1 MLRYRNIRYRRE
13 HSNRFHFHPLLVVKF
28 ASERLHWLMSNDLVH
43 LAADRYE
50 IADALHRFA
59 FGLDHGD
66 ADSLASALTEDCVV
80 DFRPAGKK
88 LGIDF
93 PKLSGRQAILD
104 AIIPLLGPLDT
115 SHTVSNLQIEIS
127 EDSATLYCY
136 VMAQHFM
143 PREGARPGAENAL
156 LMNRYDCEL
165 VRDGQKWRFT
175 RMTIDNAW
183 AQGNPEILNAL
194 ATQRVLSTKQKPAK

>member
-1 MLRYRNIRYRRE
+1 
-13 HSNRFHFHPLLVVKF
+13 
-28 ASERLHWLMSNDLVH
+28 MSSDLAQ
-43 LAADRYE
+43 LAAERNE

-66 ADSLASALTEDCVV
+66 ADSLASTLADDCVF

-88 LGIDF
+88 LGLDF
-93 PKLSGRQAILD
+93 PKLTGRQAIVD
-104 AIIPLLGPLDT
+104 ALIPLLGPLDT
-115 SHTVSNLQIEIS
+115 SHTVSNLQTEIS
-127 EDSATLYCY
+127 EDSATLYAY

-143 PREGARPGAENAL
+143 PREGPRPGTENAL

-165 VRDGQKWRFT
+165 VRDGEKWRFK
-175 RMTIDNAW
+175 RVTIDNAW

-194 ATQRVLSTKQKPAK
+194 ATHRLLTAKPKPPK

>member
-1 MLRYRNIRYRRE
+1 
-13 HSNRFHFHPLLVVKF
+13 
-28 ASERLHWLMSNDLVH
+28 MSSDLAQ

-66 ADSLASALTEDCVV
+66 ADSLSSALTEDCVL

-88 LGIDF
+88 LGLDF
-93 PKLSGRQAILD
+93 PRLTGRKAIVD
-104 AIIPLLGPLDT
+104 ALIPLLGPLDT
-115 SHTVSNLQIEIS
+115 SHTVTNLQIEIDD
-127 EDSATLYCY
+127 DSATLYCY

-143 PREGARPGAENAL
+143 PREGSRPGAENAL
-156 LMNRYDCEL
+156 LVNRYDCQL
-165 VRDGQKWRFT
+165 VRDDQKWRF
-175 RMTIDNAW
+175 RQIIIDNAW

-194 ATQRVLSTKQKPAK
+194 ATRRVLTAKPKPPK

>member
-1 MLRYRNIRYRRE
+1 
-13 HSNRFHFHPLLVVKF
+13 
-28 ASERLHWLMSNDLVH
+28 MSNDLAQ
-43 LAADRYE
+43 LASHRYE

-66 ADSLASALTEDCVV
+66 ADSIASALTEDCVL

-88 LGIDF
+88 LDLDF
-93 PKLSGRQAILD
+93 PKLAGRQAIVETLV
-104 AIIPLLGPLDT
+104 PLLGPLDT
-115 SHTVSNLQIEIS
+115 SHTVSNIQIEVS

-136 VMAQHFM
+136 VLAQHFM
-143 PREGARPGAENAL
+143 PREGPRPGSENAL

-165 VRDGQKWRFT
+165 ARDGQKWRF
-175 RMTIDNAW
+175 RKMTIDNAW

-194 ATQRVLSTKQKPAK
+194 AIRRVLTAKARPPK

>member
-1 MLRYRNIRYRRE
+1 
-13 HSNRFHFHPLLVVKF
+13 
-28 ASERLHWLMSNDLVH
+28 MSNDLAQ

-66 ADSLASALTEDCVV
+66 ADSLASTLTEDCVF

-88 LGIDF
+88 LGLDF
-93 PKLSGRQAILD
+93 PKLTGRQAIAD
-104 AIIPLLGPLDT
+104 ALIPLLGPLDT

-127 EDSATLYCY
+127 EDSATVYAY

-143 PREGARPGAENAL
+143 PRQGPRPGSENAL

-165 VRDGQKWRFT
+165 VRDGQKWRFKK
-175 RMTIDNAW
+175 MMIDNAW

-194 ATQRVLSTKQKPAK
+194 ATHRVLSARTKPRK